1 MPYRIELDADLH
13 APTRWP
19 YAEDGF
25 FFNTPEHVRQQHPG
39 TGRTVLAVNTR
50 TGRAEARC
58 TFFVDGNQARSPAA
72 APFGSVEFTDTLP
85 DTALGDFLDTL
96 LAVVSA
102 SGVSRF
108 RLVNYPH
115 DYAPRQAQQLT
126 EQLTRRGFGIVSTT
140 ASYLLPITDDPF
152 DTRIDAS
159 ERRRLQ
165 KCRNAGFRFEHWP
178 NPDIDRVTAFLVST
192 RQQQGYALSL
202 PPEQL
207 GQLLR
212 TFPNQFLVFVVSDT
226 GAVAALTIAV
236 RVRADILYSFLPASS
251 PDYHTFSPMVL
262 LIDGLVG
269 YCRQQQIR
277 LLDLGVSLDGD
288 HQPKPSLSRFKR
300 RLGAQESPRL
310 TFEKQF

>member
-1 MPYRIELDADLH
+1 MLYRIELDADLH

-19 YAEDGF
+19 YVEDGF
-25 FFNTPEHVRQQHPG
+25 FFNTPAHVRQQHPG
-39 TGRTVLAVNTR
+39 TGHTLLAVNTR

-58 TFFVDGNQARSPAA
+58 TFFVDGRQARSPAA

-85 DTALGDFLDTL
+85 DTVLAHFLDTL

-102 SGVSRF
+102 SGVSSF

-115 DYAPRQAQQLT
+115 GYAPRQAQQLT
-126 EQLTRRGFGIVSTT
+126 EQLIRRGFGIVATT
-140 ASYLLPITDDPF
+140 ASYLLSITDDPF
-152 DTRIDAS
+152 DARIDAS

-165 KCRNAGFRFEHWP
+165 KCRNAGFRFEHWATP
-178 NPDIDRVTAFLVST
+178 HIDHITAFLVST

-202 PPEQL
+202 PPDRL

-212 TFPNQFLVFVVSDT
+212 AFPNQFLVFAVSDT
-226 GAVAALTIAV
+226 VTIAALTIAV

-251 PDYHTFSPMVL
+251 PDYHTYSPIVL
-262 LIDGLVG
+262 LTDGLVG
-269 YCRQQQIR
+269 YCQQQHIR
-277 LLDLGVSLDGD
+277 LLDLGVALDGN